1 MAAVPSERRK
11 RSRLDDPELRG
22 RRSEPRATVF
32 LSGAAQGLDGHCAVR
47 VLDISRTG
55 ARVEGDRLPTVGKNI
70 ILRCGDVDTFG
81 TIAWSASGRSG
92 IHFDEPIAL
101 RELVAL
107 RMLADER
114 ANLPWTPEEREAAAD
129 WANGLAR

>member
-1 MAAVPSERRK
+1 VLLP
-11 RSRLDDPELRG
+11 
-22 RRSEPRATVF
+22 
-32 LSGAAQGLDGHCAVR
+32 GAAQDLEGHHAVR

-55 ARVEGDRLPTVGKNI
+55 ARVEGDQLPAVGKNV
-70 ILRCGDVDTFG
+70 ILRCGDIDTFG
-81 TIAWSASGRSG
+81 TIAWSATGRSG
-92 IHFDEPIAL
+92 IQFDEPIAL